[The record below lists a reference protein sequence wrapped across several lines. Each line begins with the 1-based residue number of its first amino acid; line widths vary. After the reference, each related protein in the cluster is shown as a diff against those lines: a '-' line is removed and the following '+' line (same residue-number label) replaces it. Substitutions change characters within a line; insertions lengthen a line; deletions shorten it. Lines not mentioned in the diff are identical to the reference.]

1 MNIGLGELAALITSA
16 SWAGSCQLHTMAGRM
31 IGAFGVVVARV
42 PLFVSALA
50 VIVWLTGASIESS
63 RAAFLFVVLSG
74 IVGPGVADTLL
85 YRSSMIV
92 GPRLA
97 VLLISLS
104 ACMTA
109 LLGDIFLGESI
120 NMTGWIGILVASA
133 GVAFVLVEGG
143 IHHGTDFP
151 GLSIRQILSGI
162 GSGFIA
168 AVAIA
173 LSYLLLKQGLKE
185 GIDPVWAACLRMAVG
200 GGSIWLLALA
210 RGQFF
215 QIMRGTWSSWR
226 VMRVLLLACAVSTV
240 GNCLAPVAF
249 SLAPAGIVATLI
261 GLQPIMII
269 IAVALFDRK
278 IPSGHAI
285 IGTFVAVGGTA
296 LIFLR

>member
-1 MNIGLGELAALITSA
+1 MNIGLGEIAALTTSA

-50 VIVWLTGASIESS
+50 VLVWLTESS
-63 RAAFLFVVLSG
+63 VESSGTAVFFVVLSG
-74 IVGPGVADTLL
+74 LAGPGIADTLL
-85 YRSSMIV
+85 YRSSMII

-120 NMTGWIGILVASA
+120 NMTGWVGILVATA
-133 GVAFVLVEGG
+133 GVAFVLIEGG
-143 IHHGTDFP
+143 LHHGVDFQ
-151 GLSIRQILSGI
+151 GLSTRQVLSGI
-162 GSGFIA
+162 GSGFTA

-185 GIDPVWAACLRMAVG
+185 GIDPVWASCLRMAVG

-215 QIMRGTWSSWR
+215 RIMRGTWSSWK

-249 SLAPAGIVATLI
+249 SLAPAGIVAMLI

-269 IAVALFDRK
+269 VATALFDRK
-278 IPSGHAI
+278 IPSGQAI
-285 IGTFVAVGGTA
+285 VGTFVAVGGTA
-296 LIFLR
+296 FIFLR